1 MGLVIPT
8 AIGAL
13 ALLLLYHHVLHPA
26 FISPLRKLPAAHW
39 TCHFSSIW
47 ILAARLYR
55 RENRSLHEAHIKLG
69 PVVRIGPAEVSVD
82 GVEGMRV
89 IYQGGFEKGFWYS
102 VFSNYGVPNM
112 FSTSSSKHHSA
123 RKRMVANVYSKSYLQ
138 SSQASKAQM
147 THIVFQRLLPA
158 LSGRSSKDKLASSS
172 SENVTTAAHADVEVF
187 GLFLALAMDVITAYL
202 FGLSNGTDFIQ
213 DEQYRQSWQEMYLAR
228 ANYPFWTQ
236 EVPNLTAACA
246 RWLPWL
252 RLYPKWVDE
261 SNAKLSQWN
270 LNLCQGVTK
279 KAEKD
284 TTQGRSHQAKSSTE
298 PCEEPVVFNALQYGI
313 DREWRTNGEKSIL
326 YKTSICER
334 ELAVASELMDH
345 SLAGHETTGMVLTYA
360 TWHLSRSPDL
370 QEQLRSEIISIGPSL
385 KLGRSSTVEVNN
397 PGNTT
402 SDPSLPDLKV
412 LDALPLLNAI
422 VMETLRLHAPIPGP
436 QPRDTPKDGCNI
448 AGYHIPGGVRIA
460 SMAYS
465 LHRDPKVFPQPE
477 SWKPERWLPQDG
489 KDTETSHR
497 EMHRQFWA
505 FGSGGRMCV
514 GSNFALNEMKV
525 ILAAIYS
532 NFRTTV
538 LNDDGIEQEDAYTAR
553 PVGEQLVL
561 RFHPLDI

>member
-26 FISPLRKLPAAHW
+26 LISPLRKLPAAHW
-39 TCHFSSIW
+39 TCHFSSTW

-69 PVVRIGPAEVSVD
+69 PVVRIGPVEVSVD

-112 FSTSSSKHHSA
+112 FSTGSSNHHSA

-138 SSQASKAQM
+138 SSQASKAQIS
-147 THIVFQRLLPA
+147 HIVFQRLLPA
-158 LSGRSSKDKLASSS
+158 LGHPQGGNNAETVDQGDPAS
-172 SENVTTAAHADVEVF
+172 HKDVEVF

-213 DEQYRQSWQEMYLAR
+213 DEKYRQSWQEMYLAR

-279 KAEKD
+279 AEQDATKGRPRQGKA
-284 TTQGRSHQAKSSTE
+284 STE

-313 DREWRTNGEKSIL
+313 DRELRTNGEKSIL

-370 QEQLRSEIISIGPSL
+370 QEQLRSEILSIGSSL
-385 KLGRSSTVEVNN
+385 KLFQSSSAEAHDS
-397 PGNTT
+397 GNTM
-402 SDPSLPDLKV
+402 SDSSLPDLKA

-436 QPRDTPKDGCNI
+436 QPRDTPKDGCSI

-465 LHRDPKVFPQPE
+465 LHRDPNVFPQPE
-477 SWKPERWLPQDG
+477 SWKPERWLPEDG
-489 KDTETSHR
+489 KDTGTSHR

-525 ILAAIYS
+525 ILAAIYA
-532 NFRTTV
+532 NFKTTV
-538 LNDDGIEQEDAYTAR
+538 VNDDGIEQEDAYTAR

-561 RFHPLDI
+561 RFQPLDI

>member
-39 TCHFSSIW
+39 TCHFSSTW

-112 FSTSSSKHHSA
+112 FSTGSSKHHSA
-123 RKRMVANVYSKSYLQ
+123 RKRMVAN
-138 SSQASKAQM
+138 
-147 THIVFQRLLPA
+147 
-158 LSGRSSKDKLASSS
+158 RSRDIHPKTSWL
-172 SENVTTAAHADVEVF
+172 F

-279 KAEKD
+279 NAEKD

-313 DREWRTNGEKSIL
+313 DRELRTNGEKSIL

-370 QEQLRSEIISIGPSL
+370 QEQLRSEIIPIGPSL
-385 KLGRSSTVEVNN
+385 RLGRPSTAEVNDSGSSTS
-397 PGNTT
+397 G
-402 SDPSLPDLKV
+402 PSLPDLKA

-489 KDTETSHR
+489 MDTETSHR

-525 ILAAIYS
+525 ILAAIYA

-538 LNDDGIEQEDAYTAR
+538 VNDDGIEQEDAYTAR

>member
-1 MGLVIPT
+1 
-8 AIGAL
+8 
-13 ALLLLYHHVLHPA
+13 
-26 FISPLRKLPAAHW
+26 
-39 TCHFSSIW
+39 
-47 ILAARLYR
+47 
-55 RENRSLHEAHIKLG
+55 
-69 PVVRIGPAEVSVD
+69 
-82 GVEGMRV
+82 
-89 IYQGGFEKGFWYS
+89 
-102 VFSNYGVPNM
+102 M
-112 FSTSSSKHHSA
+112 FSTGSSKHHSA

-138 SSQASKAQM
+138 SSQASKAQI

-158 LSGRSSKDKLASSS
+158 LSLYSPKDELANNS
-172 SENVTTAAHADVEVF
+172 SEDVATASHADVEVF

-228 ANYPFWTQ
+228 ANFPFWTQ
-236 EVPNLTAACA
+236 EVPNLTAA
-246 RWLPWL
+246 
-252 RLYPKWVDE
+252 Y
-261 SNAKLSQWN
+261 
-270 LNLCQGVTK
+270 
-279 KAEKD
+279 
-284 TTQGRSHQAKSSTE
+284 TTQGRPQQAKASME

-326 YKTSICER
+326 YKTSIGDR

-360 TWHLSRSPDL
+360 TWHLSRSPAL
-370 QEQLRSEIISIGPSL
+370 QEKLRSEILSIGSSL
-385 KLGRSSTVEVNN
+385 KLRRPSAAISTDATVG
-397 PGNTT
+397 PC
-402 SDPSLPDLKV
+402 LPDLKA

-436 QPRDTPKDGCNI
+436 QPRDTPKDGCTI
-448 AGYHIPGGVRIA
+448 AGYHIPAGVRIA

-497 EMHRQFWA
+497 EMYRQFWA

-514 GSNFALNEMKV
+514 GSNFALNEMKIV
-525 ILAAIYS
+525 LAAIYA

-538 LNDDGIEQEDAYTAR
+538 VNDDGIEQEDAYTAR

>member
-1 MGLVIPT
+1 
-8 AIGAL
+8 
-13 ALLLLYHHVLHPA
+13 
-26 FISPLRKLPAAHW
+26 
-39 TCHFSSIW
+39 
-47 ILAARLYR
+47 
-55 RENRSLHEAHIKLG
+55 
-69 PVVRIGPAEVSVD
+69 
-82 GVEGMRV
+82 
-89 IYQGGFEKGFWYS
+89 
-102 VFSNYGVPNM
+102 M
-112 FSTSSSKHHSA
+112 FSTGSSKHHSA

-147 THIVFQRLLPA
+147 THIVFRRLLPA
-158 LSGRSSKDKLASSS
+158 LSGHSSKDESTSSS
-172 SENVTTAAHADVEVF
+172 SENIATAASANVEVF

-213 DEQYRQSWQEMYLAR
+213 DEQYRQSWQDMYLAR

-236 EVPNLTAACA
+236 EVPNLTAAFV

-270 LNLCQGVTK
+270 LDLCRGVAK
-279 KAEKD
+279 KTGQDA
-284 TTQGRSHQAKSSTE
+284 TQGQSHQAKPSME

-313 DREWRTNGEKSIL
+313 DREWRANGDKSIL

-360 TWHLSRSPDL
+360 TWHLSRSPNL
-370 QEQLRSEIISIGPSL
+370 QEQLRSEIISIGSSL
-385 KLGRSSTVEVNN
+385 MLSRSSTAE
-397 PGNTT
+397 TT
-402 SDPSLPDLKV
+402 SGPSLPDLKA

-436 QPRDTPKDGCNI
+436 QPRDTPKDGCTI

-477 SWKPERWLPQDG
+477 SWEPERWLPQDG
-489 KDTETSHR
+489 MDTETSHR

-525 ILAAIYS
+525 IIAAIYA

-538 LNDDGIEQEDAYTAR
+538 VNDDGIEQEDAYTAR

-561 RFHPLDI
+561 RFHRLDI